1 MSFPGS
7 AYCMVMKALWLVLVL
22 VKQPSLGVGVIVYVH
37 VREKAHLRE
46 SAPAVV
52 MFGLLVKNVVSIC
65 RG

>member
-7 AYCMVMKALWLVLVL
+7 AYYMVMKALWLVLVL
-22 VKQPSLGVGVIVYVH
+22 VKQPSLGVIVYVH